1 MKHTNTHEDTYQK
14 TQHKGIDTSTTICRK
29 RKNEDGFCWFRRKSV
44 FYCVIYFVFASKN
57 TFLYSCVSL
66 YMFVFLCVTVLL
78 SMFPPNFFISRN
90 LQFFIIFLY
99 CVYSVPFNIQTY
111 KLWHLIRENENL
123 FLNCK
128 KHILYIHI
136 SISVY
141 DVYYIYYIY
150 II

>member
-29 RKNEDGFCWFRRKSV
+29 RKNEDVICWFRRKSV

-78 SMFPPNFFISRN
+78 SMFPPNFSILRN
-90 LQFFIIFLY
+90 LQFFILFLY
-99 CVYSVPFNIQTY
+99 CVYSVFSFYLHINFIVKGKTRPRNVNNGS
-111 KLWHLIRENENL
+111 WSNVWIR
-123 FLNCK
+123 K
-128 KHILYIHI
+128 
-136 SISVY
+136 
-141 DVYYIYYIY
+141 
-150 II
+150 